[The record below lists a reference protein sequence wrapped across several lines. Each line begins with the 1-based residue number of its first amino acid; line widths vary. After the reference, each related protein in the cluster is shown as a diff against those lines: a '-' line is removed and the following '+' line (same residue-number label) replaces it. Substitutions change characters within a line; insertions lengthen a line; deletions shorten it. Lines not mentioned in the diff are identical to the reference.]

1 MTLAAGDAAPP
12 APDLYD
18 YGFEN
23 DPAATLTRLR
33 QEDPVHWSR
42 HGFWYLTRYDDCAMV
57 LKDPVRFSSTAAG
70 WGGGNPLARPGGAD
84 AGAGGSAA
92 ERGLS
97 RTLAQSFNQMDAPDH
112 TRIRALVVSAFSR
125 RSVEARA
132 DRIAE
137 VIAGLLDA
145 AGAKGRFDLITD
157 FAFHVPI
164 IVASEIIGIPTED
177 REAFRAAFELT
188 GRLMAPKR
196 SEEEWAEALEAGRF
210 VGRYTRDL
218 IAERREAARDDLISA
233 LIAAE
238 DERGALS
245 DAELS
250 SAISTI
256 YTAAGTTTER
266 MISSGLY
273 LLLSHPDQWRALVGA
288 GDERGALIGGA
299 IEEILRFHHPTQ
311 STSTNRRC
319 TEDLE
324 LRGKTLKAGDTVRV
338 GLGAANRDPE
348 AFPEPERFDIRRK
361 MAVPPLSFGA
371 GPHFC
376 IGAALARFEARLAFE
391 AIADRW
397 PDLTLVT
404 TAPVKDPRRHD
415 RYRELIVQAG

>member
-1 MTLAAGDAAPP
+1 MTLADGGSGL

-18 YGFEN
+18 YDFEN
-23 DPAATLTRLR
+23 DPAETLTRLR

-57 LKDPVRFSSTAAG
+57 LKDPIRFSSAAAG
-70 WGGGNPLARPGGAD
+70 WGGDNPLAKSGGD
-84 AGAGGSAA
+84 SGTSST

-97 RTLAQSFNQMDAPDH
+97 RSLAQSFNQMDPPEH

-125 RSVEARA
+125 RAVEERRE
-132 DRIAE
+132 RIAG

-145 AGAKGRFDLITD
+145 AAVKGRFDLITD

-164 IVASEIIGIPTED
+164 IVASEIIGIPTDD
-177 REAFRAAFELT
+177 REAFRTAFELT

-196 SEEEWAEALEAGRF
+196 SDEEWAEALEAGRW
-210 VGRYTRDL
+210 VGRYVRDL
-218 IAERREAARDDLISA
+218 IAQRRASPREDLISA

-245 DAELS
+245 DPELS

-273 LLLSHPDQWRALVGA
+273 LLLSHPDQWRALVA
-288 GDERGALIGGA
+288 DRTLIGPA

-319 TEDLE
+319 TVDIE
-324 LRGKTLKAGDTVRV
+324 LRGKTLKAGDTIRV

-348 AFPEPERFDIRRK
+348 VFADPERFDIRRQ
-361 MAVPPLSFGA
+361 MPSPPLSFGS

-376 IGAALARFEARLAFE
+376 IGAALARFEARLAIE

-397 PDLTLVT
+397 PNLTLLT
-404 TAPVKDPRRHD
+404 TAPAKDPRRHD
-415 RYRELIVQAG
+415 RYRELIVQIG

>member
-1 MTLAAGDAAPP
+1 MNTSTTGAQSADGVL

-18 YGFEN
+18 YDFEN
-23 DPAATLTRLR
+23 DPIATLNRLR
-33 QEDPVHWSR
+33 AEDPVLWSR
-42 HGFWYLTRYDDCAMV
+42 HGFWYLTRYEDCAAV
-57 LKDPVRFSSTAAG
+57 LKDPVRFSSMAAG
-70 WGGGNPLARPGGAD
+70 WGGANPLAHAKT
-84 AGAGGSAA
+84 AGAQSDA
-92 ERGLS
+92 EKGLS

-112 TRIRALVVSAFSR
+112 TRIRALVMSAFSK
-125 RSVEARA
+125 RSIEERGP
-132 DRIAE
+132 RIQA
-137 VIAGLLDA
+137 VIDELLDA
-145 AGAKGRFDLITD
+145 AAAKGEFDLITD

-164 IVASEIIGIPTED
+164 IVASEIIGIPADD

-196 SEEEWAEALEAGRF
+196 SEESWNEALDAGRW
-210 VGRYTRDL
+210 VGRYVRDL
-218 IAERREAARDDLISA
+218 IGQRRAAPRDDLISA

-245 DAELS
+245 DPELS

-273 LLLSHPDQWRALVGA
+273 LLLSHPDQWRDLVA
-288 GDERGALIGGA
+288 DRALIGPA

-319 TEDLE
+319 VVDVE
-324 LRGKTLKAGDTVRV
+324 LRGKVLKGGDTVRV

-348 AFPEPERFDIRRK
+348 AFPDPERFDIRRR
-361 MAVPPLSFGA
+361 MAVPSLSFGA

-376 IGAALARFEARLAFE
+376 IGGALARFEARLAVE

-397 PDLTLVT
+397 PGLELVT

-415 RYRELIVQAG
+415 RYRELIVEVR

>member
-1 MTLAAGDAAPP
+1 
-12 APDLYD
+12 
-18 YGFEN
+18 
-23 DPAATLTRLR
+23 
-33 QEDPVHWSR
+33 
-42 HGFWYLTRYDDCAMV
+42 
-57 LKDPVRFSSTAAG
+57 
-70 WGGGNPLARPGGAD
+70 
-84 AGAGGSAA
+84 
-92 ERGLS
+92 
-97 RTLAQSFNQMDAPDH
+97 
-112 TRIRALVVSAFSR
+112 
-125 RSVEARA
+125 
-132 DRIAE
+132 

-177 REAFRAAFELT
+177 RERFREAFELT

-210 VGRYTRDL
+210 VGRYTREL
-218 IAERREAARDDLISA
+218 IAERRATPRDDLISA
-233 LIAAE
+233 LIAATLSVPG

-245 DAELS
+245 DPELS

-273 LLLSHPDQWRALVGA
+273 LLLSHRDQWRALVA
-288 GDERGALIGGA
+288 DRALLGGA

-319 TEDLE
+319 TVDVA

-348 AFPEPERFDIRRK
+348 AFPDPERFDIGRR
-361 MAVPPLSFGA
+361 MGVPPLSFGA

-376 IGAALARFEARLAFE
+376 IGAALARFEARLAID

-397 PDLTLVT
+397 PDLRLIT

-415 RYRELIVQAG
+415 RYRELVVEAG

>member
-1 MTLAAGDAAPP
+1 MTVAKGDAPL

-18 YGFEN
+18 YDFEN
-23 DPAATLTRLR
+23 DPAETLIRLR
-33 QEDPVHWSR
+33 HEDPVHWSR

-57 LKDPVRFSSTAAG
+57 LKDPVRFSSAAAG
-70 WGGGNPLARPGGAD
+70 WGGGNPLAKSGTD
-84 AGAGGSAA
+84 AGASAT

-97 RTLAQSFNQMDAPDH
+97 RTLAQSFNQMDPPDH

-125 RSVEARA
+125 RSVEARR
-132 DRIAE
+132 DRILE
-137 VIAGLLDA
+137 VIHSLLDA

-164 IVASEIIGIPTED
+164 IVASEIIGIPTAD
-177 REAFRAAFELT
+177 REAFRRAFELT

-196 SEEEWAEALEAGRF
+196 SDEEWAEALEAGRW
-210 VGRYTRDL
+210 VGRYVRDL
-218 IAERREAARDDLISA
+218 IAERRARPQDDLVSA
-233 LIAAE
+233 LVAAE

-266 MISSGLY
+266 MISSGLF
-273 LLLSHPDQWRALVGA
+273 LLLSHPDQWEALVA
-288 GDERGALIGGA
+288 DHSLLASAL
-299 IEEILRFHHPTQ
+299 EEILRFHHPTQ

-319 TEDLE
+319 TVDVA
-324 LRGKTLKAGDTVRV
+324 LRGKVMKAGDTVRV

-348 AFPEPERFDIRRK
+348 VFPEPERFDIRRQ
-361 MAVPPLSFGA
+361 MLAPPLSFGA

-376 IGAALARFEARLAFE
+376 IGAALARFEARLAIE
-391 AIADRW
+391 AVADRW
-397 PDLTLVT
+397 PNLELIT

-415 RYRELIVQAG
+415 RYREVVVRVA

>member
-1 MTLAAGDAAPP
+1 MSGTTDTALS
-12 APDLYD
+12 PDLYD
-18 YGFEN
+18 YDFEN
-23 DPAATLTRLR
+23 DPIATLDRLR
-33 QEDPVHWSR
+33 EEDPVHWSR

-57 LKDPVRFSSTAAG
+57 LKDPSRFSSAAAG
-70 WGGGNPLARPGGAD
+70 WGGGNPLARRD
-84 AGAGGSAA
+84 AGAGGGSEA
-92 ERGLS
+92 EQGLS
-97 RTLAQSFNQMDAPDH
+97 RTLAASFNQMDPPDH

-125 RSVEARA
+125 RSVEERRG
-132 DRIAE
+132 RILE
-137 VIAGLLDA
+137 VLNGLLDA
-145 AGAKGRFDLITD
+145 AASKGRFDLITD
-157 FAFHVPI
+157 FAFHLPI
-164 IVASEIIGIPTED
+164 IVASEIIGIPSDD

-196 SEEEWAEALEAGRF
+196 SEESWTEALEAGRW
-210 VGRYTRDL
+210 VGRYVRDL
-218 IAERREAARDDLISA
+218 IAARRAAPRDDLVSA

-273 LLLSHPDQWRALVGA
+273 LLLSHPEQWVALVADRALV
-288 GDERGALIGGA
+288 GGA

-319 TEDLE
+319 TEDVA

-338 GLGAANRDPE
+338 GLGAANRDP
-348 AFPEPERFDIRRK
+348 AVFPEPGRFDIRRQ
-361 MAVPPLSFGA
+361 MASSPLSFGA

-376 IGAALARFEARLAFE
+376 IGAALARFETRLAIE
-391 AIADRW
+391 TIAERW
-397 PDLTLVT
+397 PDLALVT
-404 TAPVKDPRRHD
+404 AAPVKDPRRHD
-415 RYRELIVQAG
+415 RYRELIVAVA